1 MSIHGHYTQ
10 QYYGNK
16 ISFPEQSFLIAGIS
30 FYKNNCSDIT
40 YESELTMEFE
50 PDNKYDKSA
59 ISIKNNNKKIGYV
72 PNSEIKELCKKNIT
86 EPLKIIN
93 IKHIHG
99 NYGIRVIPK
108 CFYVY
113 DEILESKVFLS
124 ED

>member
-1 MSIHGHYTQ
+1 
-10 QYYGNK
+10 
-16 ISFPEQSFLIAGIS
+16 
-30 FYKNNCSDIT
+30 
-40 YESELTMEFE
+40 MEFE

-99 NYGIRVIPK
+99 NYGIRVILK

-113 DEILESKVFLS
+113 DEILESKEFLS